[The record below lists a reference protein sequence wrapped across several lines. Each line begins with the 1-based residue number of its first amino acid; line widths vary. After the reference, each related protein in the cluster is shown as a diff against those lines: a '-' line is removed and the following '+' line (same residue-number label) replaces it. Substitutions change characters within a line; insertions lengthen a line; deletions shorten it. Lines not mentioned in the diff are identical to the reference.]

1 MACTPGPRVSIQIHS
16 AKTALDITAP
26 EDFPH
31 LRERAKAKQVEAE
44 RAAHVAHESR
54 CGVQQRRAGESGPHA
69 HPHPLT
75 HSKTESVLRR
85 IASRSNKFSARIEPY
100 AVHGLCCW
108 TYSLRLVLL
117 RV

>member
-1 MACTPGPRVSIQIHS
+1 MCDAYGSARAFVACTPGPRVYIQIHS

-54 CGVQQRRAGESGPHA
+54 CGVQQRRTGGRGKVAPTRT
-69 HPHPLT
+69 PTP
-75 HSKTESVLRR
+75 
-85 IASRSNKFSARIEPY
+85 
-100 AVHGLCCW
+100 
-108 TYSLRLVLL
+108 
-117 RV
+117 

>member
-1 MACTPGPRVSIQIHS
+1 MCDAYGSARAFVRAACTPRPPCQILS

-54 CGVQQRRAGESGPHA
+54 CGVQQRRTGGRGKVAPTRT
-69 HPHPLT
+69 PTP
-75 HSKTESVLRR
+75 
-85 IASRSNKFSARIEPY
+85 
-100 AVHGLCCW
+100 
-108 TYSLRLVLL
+108 
-117 RV
+117 